1 MKKYTL
7 VKIQTNNLEKISA
20 IQYFDKGLKRAEKL
34 IRYFIKE
41 TDKIVDNYFRIPQ
54 FHQLPGK
61 WKSKAR

>member
-41 TDKIVDNYFRIPQ
+41 TDKIVNNYFRIPQ
-54 FHQLPGK
+54 FH
-61 WKSKAR
+61 